1 MNQLHKFDPRGFKHQ
16 VRRQIE
22 ASELS
27 GAPAVGSIGFA
38 VQVIKRRF
46 FRRPYLELVIR
57 GSPNNPI
64 RKVFADHY
72 KPARSTPRP
81 VYVRSL
87 DKAALLIEGVSN
99 NDTAQVE
106 FQAEQWR
113 ELAPLLHQWGFASRL
128 IRQNWRV
135 ADWAPS
141 SCGIAT
147 RQRDNATRSEW
158 RNIAEETNARGTT
171 SRVSPSK
178 HAQQNSA

>member
-1 MNQLHKFDPRGFKHQ
+1 MTRVKVVINACRRIAPDEADWSVVSIVDPCLGFRINQLHKFNPRDFNDQ

-22 ASELS
+22 VSELS

-46 FRRPYLELVIR
+46 FWRPYLELVIR

-87 DKAALLIEGVSN
+87 DKAALLIEGASN
-99 NDTAQVE
+99 NDTGRLDLE
-106 FQAEQWR
+106 AEQWR
-113 ELAPLLHQWGFASRL
+113 EIVPLLHRWQFAVGL
-128 IRQNWRV
+128 IYQHWRV
-135 ADWAPS
+135 A
-141 SCGIAT
+141 
-147 RQRDNATRSEW
+147 
-158 RNIAEETNARGTT
+158 
-171 SRVSPSK
+171 
-178 HAQQNSA
+178 